1 MLRLFKVSEHSLT
14 PEFQEGDFVIIAKI
28 TRLGISYQPGDVVV
42 FNHPSYGK
50 MIKRVQEVYPESHTL
65 FVTGSHPESLDSRH
79 FGSIRVEDT
88 LGKVIWHIKKPS
100 SA

>member
-14 PEFQEGDFVIIAKI
+14 PEYQEGDFVIIAKI
-28 TRLGISYQPGDVVV
+28 PFLGIAYQPGDVVV
-42 FNHPSYGK
+42 FNHPAYGR
-50 MIKRVQEVYPESHTL
+50 MIKRVQEVFPENHTL

-79 FGSIRVEDT
+79 FGPIQMEDT
-88 LGKVIWHIKKPS
+88 LGKVIWHIKKPA